1 MQITINMDTS
11 RIRSIAELRNFT
23 RALEPVDLQSASIED
38 RYQFLENTAR
48 KFRYASIRLTKKA
61 KREVI
66 SFCVKVTGLSRPQV
80 KRLLCRFV
88 KTGHVLRQDYARHK
102 FPTFYTADDVALL
115 LKADNASLR
124 LAGPS
129 MVHTFWRMSEVY
141 GKADYERLSK
151 ISVSHLYNLRD
162 TRQYQSQSL
171 TISGTKS
178 VSISIGKRM
187 KPQTG
192 GKPGYIRVDTVHQ
205 GDLGKIKGVY
215 YINLVDEVTQ
225 WEVVACVPD
234 ISEMCLEP
242 ALDFCLKLFP
252 FRILGF
258 HSDNGGEY
266 INYTVARLLSKLKAK
281 QTKSRSRRT
290 NDNALVEG
298 KNVIIRKHF
307 GRAHIPKKFA
317 SLINRY
323 LKDWLVPYLNFH
335 RPCAFATDYT
345 DERGKIKKK
354 YDVRMTPFEKL
365 KTIPEVE
372 KYLKPIVTIASLEK
386 EEQKMDD
393 VAFAELKEI
402 ERGKLFK
409 ALSKC

>member
-11 RIRSIAELRNFT
+11 RIKSVAELRNLN
-23 RALEPVDLQSASIED
+23 RALEPVDLQSASIEE
-38 RYQFLENTAR
+38 RYRFLEDAAR
-48 KFRYASIRLTKKA
+48 KFRYASLRLTKKA

-66 SFCVKVTGLSRPQV
+66 SFCVKVTGLSRVQV

-88 KTGHVLRQDYARHK
+88 ETGHVLRQDYARHK
-102 FPTFYTADDVALL
+102 FPTFYTTDDVALL

-141 GKADYERLSK
+141 GKVNYDRLSK

-162 TRQYQSQSL
+162 TRQYQSHSL
-171 TISGTKS
+171 TISGTKP
-178 VSISIGKRM
+178 VSIGIGKRM
-187 KPQTG
+187 KPQTD

-205 GDLGKIKGVY
+205 GDLGKVKGVY

-234 ISEMCLEP
+234 ISELCLESV
-242 ALDFCLKLFP
+242 LDACLALFP
-252 FRILGF
+252 FFILGF

-307 GRAHIPKKFA
+307 GHAHIPKKFA
-317 SLINRY
+317 GLIDRY

-335 RPCAFATDYT
+335 RPCAFATDYV
-345 DERGKIKKK
+345 DKNGKVKKK
-354 YDVRMTPFEKL
+354 YDKRMTPLEKL
-365 KTIPEVE
+365 KTVPNVE
-372 KYLKPIVTIASLEK
+372 KYLKPRVTLVSLEK
-386 EEQKMDD
+386 EERKMDD
-393 VAFAELKEI
+393 VTFAELKEI

-409 ALSKC
+409 SLSKC

>member
-1 MQITINMDTS
+1 MDTS
-11 RIRSIAELRNFT
+11 RIKSVAELRNLT
-23 RALEPVDLQSASIED
+23 CALEPVDLQSASIEN
-38 RYQFLENTAR
+38 RYQFLEDTAR
-48 KFRYASIRLTKKA
+48 KFRYASLRLTKKA
-61 KREVI
+61 KREII

-88 KTGHVLRQDYARHK
+88 KTGHVLRQNYARHK
-102 FPTFYTADDVALL
+102 FPTFYTTDDVALL
-115 LKADNASLR
+115 VKADNASLR

-141 GKADYERLSK
+141 GKVDYERLSK

-162 TRQYQSQSL
+162 TRQYQSHSL
-171 TISGTKS
+171 TIGKTNP
-178 VSISIGKRM
+178 VSIPIGKRM
-187 KPQTG
+187 RPQTG

-205 GDLGKIKGVY
+205 GDLGKVKGVY

-225 WEVVACVPD
+225 WEVVACISD

-242 ALDFCLKLFP
+242 VLDFCLRLFP
-252 FRILGF
+252 FHILGF

-266 INYTVARLLSKLKAK
+266 INYTVASLLSKIKAK

-307 GRAHIPKKFA
+307 GYVHIPKKFA
-317 SLINRY
+317 GLIDCY
-323 LKDWLVPYLNFH
+323 LKDWLTPYLNFH
-335 RPCAFATDYT
+335 RPCAFATDYVNPK
-345 DERGKIKKK
+345 GKVKKK
-354 YDVRMTPFEKL
+354 YDKRMTPFEKL
-365 KTIPEVE
+365 KNIPNVE
-372 KYLKPIVTIASLEK
+372 KYLRLGMTIASLEK
-386 EEQKMDD
+386 EEHKMDD
-393 VAFAELKEI
+393 VTFAELKEI

-409 ALSKC
+409 SLSKC

>member
-1 MQITINMDTS
+1 MDTS
-11 RIRSIAELRNFT
+11 RIGSIAELRNLT
-23 RALEPVDLQSASIED
+23 RALESVDLQSASIED
-38 RYQFLENTAR
+38 RYRFLENAAR
-48 KFRYASIRLTKKA
+48 KFRYASLRLTKKA

-66 SFCVKVTGLSRPQV
+66 SFCVKVTGLSRTQV
-80 KRLLCRFV
+80 KRLLRRFV
-88 KTGHVLRQDYARHK
+88 KTGRVLRQDYARHK
-102 FPTFYTADDVALL
+102 FPTIYTTDDVALL
-115 LKADNASLR
+115 VKADNVSLR

-129 MVHTFWRMSEVY
+129 MVHTFRRMLTVY
-141 GKADYERLSK
+141 GKKIYERLSG

-162 TRQYQSQSL
+162 TRQYESHSL
-171 TISGTKS
+171 TISGTKPVS
-178 VSISIGKRM
+178 VSIGKRM

-205 GDLGKIKGVY
+205 GDLGKVKGVY

-242 ALDFCLKLFP
+242 VLDFCLKLFP

-266 INYTVARLLSKLKAK
+266 INYTVARLLSKLQAK

-307 GRAHIPKKFA
+307 GYVHIPKKFA
-317 SLINRY
+317 GLIDRY
-323 LKDWLVPYLNFH
+323 LKNWLVPYLNFH
-335 RPCAFATDYT
+335 RPCAFATDYV
-345 DERGKIKKK
+345 DKKGKVRKK
-354 YDVRMTPFEKL
+354 YDIRMTPFEKL
-365 KTIPEVE
+365 KTVPDVK
-372 KYLKPIVTIASLEK
+372 KYLKPGVTVASLEK
-386 EEQKMDD
+386 VEHEMDD
-393 VAFAELKEI
+393 ISFAELKET
-402 ERGKLFK
+402 ERSKLFK
-409 ALSKC
+409 SLSKC

>member
-1 MQITINMDTS
+1 MDTS
-11 RIRSIAELRNFT
+11 RIGSISELRNLT
-23 RALEPVDLQSASIED
+23 RALEPVDLQSASIGE
-38 RYQFLENTAR
+38 RYRFLEEAAR
-48 KFRYASIRLTKKA
+48 KFRYGSLRLTKKA
-61 KREVI
+61 RREVI

-80 KRLLCRFV
+80 KRLLCRFR
-88 KTGHVLRQDYARHK
+88 KTGHVIRQNYARHK
-102 FPTFYTADDVALL
+102 FPTFYTTDDVALL
-115 LKADNASLR
+115 VKADNAALR

-141 GKADYERLSK
+141 GKADYERLGK

-162 TRQYQSQSL
+162 TRQYQSHSL
-171 TISGTKS
+171 TISGTKP

-187 KPQTG
+187 KPETN

-234 ISEMCLEP
+234 ISELCLEP
-242 ALDFCLKLFP
+242 VLQFCLQLFP
-252 FRILGF
+252 FHILGF

-266 INYTVARLLSKLKAK
+266 INYKVARMLSKIKAM

-307 GRAHIPKKFA
+307 GYMHIPKKFA
-317 SLINRY
+317 TLIDLY

-335 RPCAFATDYT
+335 RPCAFATDYV
-345 DERGKIKKK
+345 DKRGKIKKK
-354 YDVRMTPFEKL
+354 YDKRMTPFEKV
-365 KTIPEVE
+365 KTIPNVE
-372 KYLKPIVTIASLEK
+372 KYLKSGITIALLEK
-386 EEQKMDD
+386 VEREMDD
-393 VAFAELKEI
+393 IAFAELKEI
-402 ERGKLFK
+402 ERSKLFK
-409 ALSKC
+409 SLSKC

>member
-1 MQITINMDTS
+1 MWHGESIMQITINMDTS
-11 RIRSIAELRNFT
+11 RINSVAELRNLT
-23 RALEPVDLQSASIED
+23 RALEPVDLHSASIEE
-38 RYQFLENTAR
+38 RYRFLEDAAR
-48 KFRYASIRLTKKA
+48 KFRYASVRLSKKA

-66 SFCVKVTGLSRPQV
+66 SFCVKVTGLSRTQV
-80 KRLLCRFV
+80 KRLLRRFV
-88 KTGHVLRQDYARHK
+88 KTGYVLRQQYARHK
-102 FPTFYTADDVALL
+102 FPTFYTTDDVALL
-115 LKADNASLR
+115 VKADNASLR

-141 GKADYERLSK
+141 GKADYERLSQ

-162 TRQYQSQSL
+162 TRQYQSHSL
-171 TISGTKS
+171 TISGTKP

-205 GDLGKIKGVY
+205 GDLGKQKGVY

-234 ISEMCLEP
+234 ISELCLEP
-242 ALDFCLKLFP
+242 VLDACLALFP

-266 INYTVARLLSKLKAK
+266 INYIVARLLSKLKAK
-281 QTKSRSRRT
+281 QTKSRPRRT

-307 GRAHIPKKFA
+307 GHAHIPKKCA
-317 SLINRY
+317 SLIDRW

-335 RPCAFATDYT
+335 RPCAFATDSVDAT
-345 DERGKIKKK
+345 GRVRKK
-354 YDVRMTPFEKL
+354 YDMRMTPFEKL
-365 KTIPEVE
+365 KTVLHVE
-372 KYLKPIVTIASLEK
+372 QYLKPGVTIASLEK
-386 EEQKMDD
+386 EERRMDD
-393 VAFAELKEI
+393 ITFAELKEK
-402 ERGKLFK
+402 ERGK
-409 ALSKC
+409 